1 MLHIFPLNTLSFFI
15 FKKYDRSLSEILLTS
30 PDRFIK
36 ETTLRNDR
44 KTFLSS
50 EDQNGQ
56 MASAI
61 LHRVHP
67 AMVSA
72 NIKLDPVESWL
83 I

>member
-50 EDQNGQ
+50 ED
-56 MASAI
+56 
-61 LHRVHP
+61 
-67 AMVSA
+67 
-72 NIKLDPVESWL
+72 
-83 I
+83 